1 MPYAAVAGERTE
13 RKKQDPSPTSCRDR
27 SKPAVPPCLT
37 LARPLSAYEN
47 MPTFVNGA
55 SAPACILAIR
65 LSARPR
71 KSIRSRPV
79 YRVHSTRDSLEDE
92 LGIYLPFLIGLL
104 DCSTPHFSC
113 QGVFQKKFFRR
124 NAARKKRGGRF
135 RPPRFSGHSIGSDC
149 FSTGLVCF
157 FGSVTFRTPL
167 SSFALMPSRSISE
180 TSKDRLY
187 EPKERSQRI

>member
-55 SAPACILAIR
+55 SAPARILAIR

-104 DCSTPHFSC
+104 DCSTALISC
-113 QGVFQKKFFRR
+113 QGVFEKNFWMRKAPTVNGMTERNETGFGAFALVGVVPYDRERKRR
-124 NAARKKRGGRF
+124 KARRGGHF
-135 RPPRFSGHSIGSDC
+135 CPPLFQ
-149 FSTGLVCF
+149 LV
-157 FGSVTFRTPL
+157 
-167 SSFALMPSRSISE
+167 
-180 TSKDRLY
+180 RLVG
-187 EPKERSQRI
+187 